1 MGGMSRTLCLFFGW
15 PLSRSSH
22 HIFIKACAQAHAVDV
37 DDVKTIQTKCSHN
50 SEQNSDDY
58 DDDDGDDDDDDAD
71 DDDDVIM

>member
-37 DDVKTIQTKCSHN
+37 
-50 SEQNSDDY
+50 Y
-58 DDDDGDDDDDDAD
+58 DDDDDDDAAD